1 MNTRERVME
10 HLEYV
15 TETLGYNRDR
25 ILGIFLYGSQN
36 YDLATKDSDV
46 DTKVIILPSF
56 SDMCLKKEWLFKEY
70 VLDNGEHIVVKD
82 IRDYAKNLFKQNI
95 NFVELLFTD
104 YKWVNPRYEELFNS
118 YFISNREEIARID
131 AAATVKSIAHQALHT
146 LNQDSTDKKKQAN
159 TTRLN
164 FFLDNYIAHK
174 SYLDCL
180 IPKGQLHDNL
190 LSLKTKGVSKLN
202 DAELDRLKENL
213 EWHIKNAEV
222 LDEKSLTGAAAVNNG
237 VIEILKYS
245 FAEPEQ
251 EEISY
256 KDFLDK
262 LTHAEERAF
271 KAIVNNIGIEGNIT
285 ISKLV
290 AETSISRPVYNNL
303 LNKLKESN
311 IATIVNM
318 GMKGTYIN
326 ITHTLIKAKILEG
339 EL

>member
-1 MNTRERVME
+1 MNTKDRVME
-10 HLEYV
+10 HLDYV
-15 TETLGYNRDR
+15 VNTLGYNKER

-56 SDMCLKKEWLFKEY
+56 SDMCLKKEWLSKEY

-95 NFVELLFTD
+95 NFVELLFTE

-118 YFISNREEIARID
+118 YFINNREEIARID
-131 AAATVKSIAHQALHT
+131 AAVTIKSVAHQALHT
-146 LNQDSTDKKKQAN
+146 LNQDPTDRKKQAN
-159 TTRLN
+159 ANRLC
-164 FFLDNYIAHK
+164 FFLDNYVKHK
-174 SYLDCL
+174 FYLDCL
-180 IPKGQLHDNL
+180 IPKGRMHDNL
-190 LSLKTKGVSKLN
+190 LSLKTKGIPELN
-202 DAELDRLKENL
+202 ELNLDMLKGAL
-213 EWHIKNAEV
+213 EWHIENAEA
-222 LDEKSLTGAAAVNNG
+222 LDEKSLTGAVAVNNG

-245 FAEPEQ
+245 FMEPEQ

-256 KDFLDK
+256 KDFLEK

-271 KAIVNNIGIEGNIT
+271 KAIVQKIGIEGNIT

-303 LNKLKESN
+303 LVKLKENN
-311 IATIVNM
+311 IATVVNM
-318 GMKGTYIN
+318 GVKGTYIN
-326 ITHTLIKAKILEG
+326 VTHTLIKAKILEG